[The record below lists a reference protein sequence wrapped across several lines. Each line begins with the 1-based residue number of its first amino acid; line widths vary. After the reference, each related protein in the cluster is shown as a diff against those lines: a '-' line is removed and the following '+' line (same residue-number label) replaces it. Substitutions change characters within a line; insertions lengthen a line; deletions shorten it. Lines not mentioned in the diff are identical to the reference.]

1 MCTVCLSCPKASLT
15 LQHDCFVPCKW
26 LSRGR
31 INLPP
36 LVFAFQP
43 LSYVLSSFFALAWHV
58 LVLEFALLA
67 LKHHLLPFLCNGNKI
82 AKVKPTR
89 QKSAGSFWLMQGED
103 KPFSFLRLSQ
113 FLQFHPFLLL
123 TSLLLFSF
131 HYFFLCSNE
140 MMEIN
145 TVV

>member
-26 LSRGR
+26 LRWGR
-31 INLPP
+31 INLPL

-103 KPFSFLRLSQ
+103 KPFFFLRLSQ

>member
-26 LSRGR
+26 LSWGR
-31 INLPP
+31 INLPL

-67 LKHHLLPFLCNGNKI
+67 LKHHLLPFLYNGNKI

-89 QKSAGSFWLMQGED
+89 QKVLALFGSCRVKTNLFLSSACRSFSNSIR
-103 KPFSFLRLSQ
+103 SFCWR
-113 FLQFHPFLLL
+113 
-123 TSLLLFSF
+123 
-131 HYFFLCSNE
+131 LCSSSAFITFSCAV
-140 MMEIN
+140 MKWWKL
-145 TVV
+145 TQ

>member
-26 LSRGR
+26 LSWGR
-31 INLPP
+31 INLPL

-113 FLQFHPFLLL
+113 FLEFYPFLLL